1 MTIARHRLRR
11 LCRLADAQGLTLRE
25 VPKRNPWHDQQRLF
39 LLIDA
44 TSRSIVA
51 SGISDLDGVAATLV
65 EPQPGRGSKPGSR
78 DGAV

>member
-1 MTIARHRLRR
+1 MAIARQRLRR

-25 VPKRNPWHDQQRLF
+25 VPKRNAWHDQHHLF

-44 TSRSIVA
+44 ASKSIVA

-65 EPQPGRGSKPGSR
+65 EQPGLNSEARSQ